1 MKNNFKSKII
11 VISFFAF
18 VVSIYSASYF
28 YTKNNNE
35 RLLASPRMVMLVG
48 SEAEKNDQLLELT
61 DDQRRDDIR
70 LLNVEK
76 KLFILSQTQFNDG
89 ITDIIE
95 YYAGEYIGEKLKGSE
110 SNIFYSRHCKLD
122 QLNNLP
128 KNIIKCE
135 ATNPAFYLG
144 LIPGNRWVDFIFTKE
159 TF

>member
-35 RLLASPRMVMLVG
+35 RLLASPRIVMLVG
-48 SEAEKNDQLLELT
+48 AEAEKNDQLLELT

-76 KLFILSQTQFNDG
+76 KLFVLSQIQFNDG

-95 YYAGEYIGEKLKGSE
+95 YYAGQYIGEKLTVADCMDYSE
-110 SNIFYSRHCKLD
+110 KLERAMIKTENKALKSSWIFSAC
-122 QLNNLP
+122 
-128 KNIIKCE
+128 
-135 ATNPAFYLG
+135 G
-144 LIPGNRWVDFIFTKE
+144 LIP
-159 TF
+159 

>member
-35 RLLASPRMVMLVG
+35 RLLASPRIVMLVG
-48 SEAEKNDQLLELT
+48 AEAEKNDHLLELT

-70 LLNVEK
+70 LLNAEK
-76 KLFILSQTQFNDG
+76 KLFVLSQTQFNDG

-95 YYAGEYIGEKLKGSE
+95 
-110 SNIFYSRHCKLD
+110 
-122 QLNNLP
+122 
-128 KNIIKCE
+128 
-135 ATNPAFYLG
+135 
-144 LIPGNRWVDFIFTKE
+144 
-159 TF
+159 

>member
-35 RLLASPRMVMLVG
+35 RLLASPRIVMLVG
-48 SEAEKNDQLLELT
+48 AEAEKNDQLLELT

-70 LLNVEK
+70 LLNAEK
-76 KLFILSQTQFNDG
+76 KLFVLSQTQFNDG

-95 YYAGEYIGEKLKGSE
+95 YYAGQYIGEKLTVADCMDYSE
-110 SNIFYSRHCKLD
+110 KLERAMIKTENQALKSSWIFSAC
-122 QLNNLP
+122 
-128 KNIIKCE
+128 
-135 ATNPAFYLG
+135 G
-144 LIPGNRWVDFIFTKE
+144 LIP
-159 TF
+159 

>member
-48 SEAEKNDQLLELT
+48 AEAEKNDQLLELT

-95 YYAGEYIGEKLKGSE
+95 YYAGEYIGEKLTVADCMDYSE
-110 SNIFYSRHCKLD
+110 KLERAMIKTENKALKSSWIFSAC
-122 QLNNLP
+122 
-128 KNIIKCE
+128 
-135 ATNPAFYLG
+135 G
-144 LIPGNRWVDFIFTKE
+144 LIP
-159 TF
+159 

>member
-35 RLLASPRMVMLVG
+35 RLLASPRIVMLVG
-48 SEAEKNDQLLELT
+48 AEAEKNDQLLELT

-70 LLNVEK
+70 LLNAEK
-76 KLFILSQTQFNDG
+76 KLFVLSQTQFNDG

-95 YYAGEYIGEKLKGSE
+95 YYAGQYIGEKLTVADCMDYSE
-110 SNIFYSRHCKLD
+110 KLERAMIKTENKALKSSWIFSAC
-122 QLNNLP
+122 
-128 KNIIKCE
+128 
-135 ATNPAFYLG
+135 G
-144 LIPGNRWVDFIFTKE
+144 LIP
-159 TF
+159 

>member
-35 RLLASPRMVMLVG
+35 RLLASPRIVMLVG
-48 SEAEKNDQLLELT
+48 AEAEKNDQLLELT

-70 LLNVEK
+70 LLNAEK
-76 KLFILSQTQFNDG
+76 KLFVLSQTQFNDG

-95 YYAGEYIGEKLKGSE
+95 YYAGEYIGEKLTVADCMDYSE
-110 SNIFYSRHCKLD
+110 KLERAMIKTENKALKSSWIFSAC
-122 QLNNLP
+122 
-128 KNIIKCE
+128 
-135 ATNPAFYLG
+135 G
-144 LIPGNRWVDFIFTKE
+144 LIP
-159 TF
+159 

>member
-48 SEAEKNDQLLELT
+48 AEAEKNDQLLELT

-76 KLFILSQTQFNDG
+76 KIFILSQTQFNDG

-95 YYAGEYIGEKLKGSE
+95 YYAGQYIGEKLTVADCMDYSE
-110 SNIFYSRHCKLD
+110 KLERAMIKTENQALKSSWIFSAC
-122 QLNNLP
+122 
-128 KNIIKCE
+128 
-135 ATNPAFYLG
+135 G
-144 LIPGNRWVDFIFTKE
+144 LIP
-159 TF
+159 

>member
-35 RLLASPRMVMLVG
+35 RLLASPRIVMLVG
-48 SEAEKNDQLLELT
+48 AEAEKNDQLLELT

-70 LLNVEK
+70 LLNAEK
-76 KLFILSQTQFNDG
+76 KLFVLSQTQFNDG

-95 YYAGEYIGEKLKGSE
+95 YYAGQYIGEKLTVADCMGYSE
-110 SNIFYSRHCKLD
+110 KLERAMIKTENKALKSSWIFSAC
-122 QLNNLP
+122 
-128 KNIIKCE
+128 
-135 ATNPAFYLG
+135 G
-144 LIPGNRWVDFIFTKE
+144 LIP
-159 TF
+159 

>member
-35 RLLASPRMVMLVG
+35 RLLASPRIVMLVG
-48 SEAEKNDQLLELT
+48 AEAEKNNQLLELT

-70 LLNVEK
+70 LLNAEK
-76 KLFILSQTQFNDG
+76 KLFVLSQTQFNDG

-95 YYAGEYIGEKLKGSE
+95 YYAGQYIGEKLTVADCMDYSE
-110 SNIFYSRHCKLD
+110 KLERAMIKTENKALKSSWIFSAC
-122 QLNNLP
+122 
-128 KNIIKCE
+128 
-135 ATNPAFYLG
+135 G
-144 LIPGNRWVDFIFTKE
+144 LIP
-159 TF
+159 

>member
-35 RLLASPRMVMLVG
+35 RLLASPRIVMLVG
-48 SEAEKNDQLLELT
+48 AEAEKNDQLLELT
-61 DDQRRDDIR
+61 DDQRRDDIK

-76 KLFILSQTQFNDG
+76 KLFVLSQIQFNDG

-95 YYAGEYIGEKLKGSE
+95 YYAGQYIGEKLTVADCMDYSE
-110 SNIFYSRHCKLD
+110 KLERAMIKTENKALKSSWIFSAC
-122 QLNNLP
+122 
-128 KNIIKCE
+128 
-135 ATNPAFYLG
+135 G
-144 LIPGNRWVDFIFTKE
+144 LIP
-159 TF
+159 

>member
-35 RLLASPRMVMLVG
+35 RLLASPRIVMLVG
-48 SEAEKNDQLLELT
+48 AEAEKNNQLLELT

-70 LLNVEK
+70 LLNAEK
-76 KLFILSQTQFNDG
+76 KLFVLSQTQFNDG

-95 YYAGEYIGEKLKGSE
+95 YYAGQYIGEKLTVADCMGYSE
-110 SNIFYSRHCKLD
+110 KLERAMIKTENKALKSSWIFSAC
-122 QLNNLP
+122 
-128 KNIIKCE
+128 
-135 ATNPAFYLG
+135 G
-144 LIPGNRWVDFIFTKE
+144 LIP
-159 TF
+159 

>member
-76 KLFILSQTQFNDG
+76 KIFILSQTQFNDG
-89 ITDIIE
+89 RTDIIE
-95 YYAGEYIGEKLKGSE
+95 YYAGEYIG
-110 SNIFYSRHCKLD
+110 
-122 QLNNLP
+122 
-128 KNIIKCE
+128 
-135 ATNPAFYLG
+135 
-144 LIPGNRWVDFIFTKE
+144 
-159 TF
+159 